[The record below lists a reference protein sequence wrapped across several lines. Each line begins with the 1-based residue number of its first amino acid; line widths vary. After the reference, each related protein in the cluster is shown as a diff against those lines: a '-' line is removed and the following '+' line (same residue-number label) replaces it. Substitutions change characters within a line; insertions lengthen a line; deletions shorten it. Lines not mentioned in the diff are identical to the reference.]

1 MVTEPHTVPP
11 RGVYAAVLTPFGD
24 DLEPNLDAYVA
35 HCRWLLANGCDG
47 LAPLG
52 TTGEA
57 NSLSVAQRLR
67 LIEAGAGAGLPMERC
82 IIGTGSS
89 ALADAV
95 TVTRAALAAGS
106 TGALLLPPF
115 YYKSPSEDGLFAF
128 FSEVIQRVGDARL
141 RLYLYHFP
149 QMSAV
154 AVTPALILRLKA
166 AYGDAIAGV
175 KDSSGDWSYTADLLQ
190 RIPGFGVYSGTEQFL
205 LANLRTGGGGCISA
219 STNVTAAMAQKVY
232 RAWRQGGGDADALQE
247 SLTAA
252 RLVLQAFPFQGGLK
266 ELVARLTGDRRW
278 LNVVPPNRPLSPA
291 QRDELFARLGA
302 VPEMAPMLRAA

>member
-1 MVTEPHTVPP
+1 MTQLHSMPP
-11 RGVYAAVLTPFGD
+11 RGVYAAVLTPFD
-24 DLEPNLDAYVA
+24 RNLEPNLEAYVA

-57 NSLSVAQRLR
+57 NSLSVPQRLG
-67 LIEAGAGAGLPMERC
+67 LIEGGAAAGLPMERC
-82 IIGTGSS
+82 IVGTGSS

-95 TVTRAALAAGS
+95 TLTKAALAAGS

-115 YYKSPSEDGLFAF
+115 YYKNPSEEGLFAF
-128 FSEVIQRVGDARL
+128 FSEVIQRVGDGRL

-154 AVTPALILRLKA
+154 PITLTLIARLKA
-166 AYGDAIAGV
+166 AYGDTIAGV
-175 KDSSGDWSYTADLLQ
+175 KDSSGDWSYTATLLKE
-190 RIPGFGVYSGTEQFL
+190 IPGFGVYSGTEQFL
-205 LANLRTGGGGCISA
+205 LANLRAGGAGCISA
-219 STNVTAAMAQKVY
+219 STNVTAPMAQAVH
-232 RAWRQGGGDADALQE
+232 RAWRREDADALQE

-266 ELVARLTGDRRW
+266 ELVARFTGDRQW
-278 LNVVPPNRPLSPA
+278 LNVIPPNRPLSPA
-291 QRDELFARLGA
+291 QRDELFARLGGVA
-302 VPEMAPMLRAA
+302 GLRSVLRAA